1 MSYIDNAPAGMDED
15 IERTARYLIFV
26 DQGDRLDAK
35 ETQHYVREGTLT
47 TDLWDDLYE
56 LAQRNAYDEAI
67 HLIEKYELDEND
79 HDELSEAIFDLW
91 SSDYAGDELVA
102 DFVRNTPDV
111 LIQFTISGAED
122 DSTVSECVKDWNLA
136 DMGYQEG
143 QLDPED
149 FEPDDTVR
157 LGGLAFIDPV
167 KARELNDK
175 GGSLTLAS
183 EGLFVSEPFNGSG
196 TLVGGGTTVTVVP
209 GTVTLDEFAGDGYA
223 TELSADDL
231 MGLAPTA
238 FAAS

>member
-1 MSYIDNAPAGMDED
+1 MSYIDNAPAGMGED

-56 LAQRNAYDEAI
+56 LAQRNAYDEAA
-67 HLIEKYELDEND
+67 HLIEKYELDED
-79 HDELSEAIFDLW
+79 AHDELSEAIFDLW

-111 LIQFTISGAED
+111 LVQFTISGAED
-122 DSTVSECVKDWNLA
+122 DSTVAECVKDWNLA

-175 GGSLTLAS
+175 GGSLTLAAY
-183 EGLFVSEPFNGSG
+183 GLFVSEPFNGSG

>member
-1 MSYIDNAPAGMDED
+1 MSYIDNAPAGLIKNIDQ
-15 IERTARYLIFV
+15 TAQYLIFI
-26 DQGDRLDAK
+26 DQSDQLGAK

-47 TDLWDDLYE
+47 PDLWVDLHD
-56 LAQRNAYDEAI
+56 LAGRNAYDEVA
-67 HLIEKYELDEND
+67 HLIEKYELNENL
-79 HDELSEAIFDLW
+79 HDGLSEEIYDLW
-91 SSDYAGDELVA
+91 LSNYADDELVA
-102 DFVRNTPDV
+102 NFVRNTPDV

-122 DSTVSECVKDWNLA
+122 DSTVAECVKDWNLA
-136 DMGYQEG
+136 DMGYQDG

-157 LGGLAFIDPV
+157 LGGLAFVDPV
-167 KARELNDK
+167 KARELNHK

-183 EGLFVSEPFNGSG
+183 DGLFVSEPHNGSG

>member
-1 MSYIDNAPAGMDED
+1 MSYFEHAPAGLMED
-15 IERTARYLIFV
+15 VGRVAPYLIFV

-47 TDLWDDLYE
+47 TDLWDELYDQ
-56 LAQRNAYDEAI
+56 AQRNAYDEAA
-67 HLIEKYELDEND
+67 HLIEKYEFDEI
-79 HDELSEAIFDLW
+79 HHEGLSEEIYDLW
-91 SSDYAGDELVA
+91 ISNYADDELVA

-122 DSTVSECVKDWNLA
+122 DSTVAECVKDWNLA

-157 LGGLAFIDPV
+157 LGGLAFVDPV

-175 GGSLTLAS
+175 GGSLTLAAD
-183 EGLFVSEPFNGSG
+183 GLFVSEPFNGSG

>member
-1 MSYIDNAPAGMDED
+1 MSYIDNAPAGLGED

-26 DQGDRLDAK
+26 DQGDKLEPR
-35 ETQHYVREGTLT
+35 ETQHYVREGSLT
-47 TDLWDDLYE
+47 TDLWDELYDQ
-56 LAQRNAYDEAI
+56 AQRNAYDEAA

-122 DSTVSECVKDWNLA
+122 DSTVAECVKDWNLV
-136 DMGYQEG
+136 DMGYQDG

>member
-231 MGLAPTA
+231 MGLSPTA